1 MTDLFLKRIL
11 LLDAASCLGMGAL
24 LAIVAGPLTGLFG
37 IDLAIL
43 RGAGLLLL
51 PIGLFIGWTALRPV
65 LRPLPIWLVIAGNL
79 LWTAESFVLI
89 ASNAGITGLG
99 QAFVAAQALMV
110 AALTLLET
118 AGVLK
123 IAAAKA

>member
-24 LAIVAGPLTGLFG
+24 LAIAAGPLTGLFG
-37 IDLAIL
+37 IDLEIL
-43 RGAGLLLL
+43 RGAGLLL

-89 ASNAGITGLG
+89 ANNAGITGLG